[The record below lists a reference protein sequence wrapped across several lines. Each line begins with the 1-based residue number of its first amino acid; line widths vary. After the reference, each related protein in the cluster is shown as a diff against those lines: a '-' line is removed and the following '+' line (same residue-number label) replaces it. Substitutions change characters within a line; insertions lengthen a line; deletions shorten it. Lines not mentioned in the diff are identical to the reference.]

1 MLVLLGGNGN
11 SSRPSAHLGPVIVVA
26 HSAAHCVSS
35 RDTLDLGSGRVGFDF
50 FSEEVWE
57 ALMKSLPIRIG
68 CHNVK
73 EEAKRILVC

>member
-1 MLVLLGGNGN
+1 MLFAIFG
-11 SSRPSAHLGPVIVVA
+11 
-26 HSAAHCVSS
+26 
-35 RDTLDLGSGRVGFDF
+35 
-50 FSEEVWE
+50 EEVWE